1 MSTAPLSIAA
11 LMADGAHFGY
21 SRSRRH
27 PSTLPYLYGTKLSQ
41 DIINLEKTL
50 TQATDAREF
59 LQSVRNAG
67 RTIVLVGTKPEL
79 RDVTRMVADRNN
91 MPYVDIRWI
100 GGTLTNWKEI
110 KRRIDRMAQL
120 DEEVRTDTLVYRTK
134 KERLMLER
142 ELGKLTVS
150 FGGLKSLAGT
160 PGALIC
166 LDSRHE
172 AIALQEATK
181 LGVPV
186 VSVSNTDCDLKTVS
200 YPIMLNDSSRK
211 AVSQVLDFIT
221 AFDSPEVAPEAAEAK
236 EATAAPVEA

>member
-1 MSTAPLSIAA
+1 MSNASLSVAD
-11 LMADGAHFGY
+11 LMANGAHFGY

-41 DIINLEKTL
+41 DIINLEQTIA
-50 TQATDAREF
+50 QATAAREF
-59 LQSVRNAG
+59 LQSIRNAG
-67 RTIVLVGTKPEL
+67 RTIVLVGSKPEL
-79 RDVTRMVADRNN
+79 RDVTRLVADRNG

-120 DEEVRTDTLVYRTK
+120 DEEIRTDTLVYRTK

-150 FGGLKSLAGT
+150 FGGLKSLNGT

-186 VSVSNTDCDLKTVS
+186 VSISNTDCDLSTVS
-200 YPIMLNDSSRK
+200 YPIVMNDSARK

-221 AFDSPEVAPEAAEAK
+221 DFGGTPATEEQVQPET
-236 EATAAPVEA
+236 ATVEA